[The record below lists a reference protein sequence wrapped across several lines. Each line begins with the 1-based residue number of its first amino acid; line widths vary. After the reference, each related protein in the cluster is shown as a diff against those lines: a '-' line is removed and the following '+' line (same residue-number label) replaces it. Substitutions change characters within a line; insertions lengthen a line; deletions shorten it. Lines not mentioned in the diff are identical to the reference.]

1 MRVAIV
7 REFIHPNGAHVIVRD
22 DCYRDLSEEE
32 IERRRDEVRR
42 VMAMI
47 EYRRQQEEKEK

>member
-1 MRVAIV
+1 MLVAIV